1 MGKTCIFTFAGGPA
15 PPRVAE
21 LGPDVRRGDKLL
33 AEHGFVASGTPIGTD
48 EYTQAW
54 GTDHLDMEE
63 ALLSA
68 FCVLALARAG
78 SVSRLPPRSHTLTA
92 MRVAGAIGAG
102 YVHHRCYDCRSGEG
116 AMAQPASEVCATDSE
131 V

>member
-33 AEHGFVASGTPIGTD
+33 AEHGFVASGMPIGTD

-68 FCVLALARAG
+68 FCDTCRKFLQLAMCLAPPVLVCCTPCKPRAPHD
-78 SVSRLPPRSHTLTA
+78 PPDTR
-92 MRVAGAIGAG
+92 
-102 YVHHRCYDCRSGEG
+102 
-116 AMAQPASEVCATDSE
+116 
-131 V
+131 